1 MVPHVSLISCFSK
14 KTACGLNVSYAP
26 CACAVESCQSTLDDA
41 RTLSLSAHAQ
51 ILLAGSGGAHGGST
65 LFLLSFIII
74 TIIII
79 VATAIRPLPVLIS
92 MAS

>member
-1 MVPHVSLISCFSK
+1 MC
-14 KTACGLNVSYAP
+14 
-26 CACAVESCQSTLDDA
+26 DDA

-51 ILLAGSGGAHGGST
+51 TLLSGSGGAHGGST

-74 TIIII
+74 IIIIIII
-79 VATAIRPLPVLIS
+79 VATATHPLPVLI

>member
-1 MVPHVSLISCFSK
+1 MCLNDVRAMRAAPWRVVSPPS
-14 KTACGLNVSYAP
+14 A
-26 CACAVESCQSTLDDA
+26 LDDA

-74 TIIII
+74 IIIIIII
-79 VATAIRPLPVLIS
+79 VATATHPLPVLI

>member
-1 MVPHVSLISCFSK
+1 MCRTRHVR
-14 KTACGLNVSYAP
+14 AQRR
-26 CACAVESCQSTLDDA
+26 AVSCQSTLDDA
-41 RTLSLSAHAQ
+41 RTLSLSTHAQ
-51 ILLAGSGGAHGGST
+51 ILLAGSGGAHGGNT

-79 VATAIRPLPVLIS
+79 VATAIRPLPALTI

>member
-1 MVPHVSLISCFSK
+1 MAIFKVYLVIGIGRSVCLNDVRAMRAAPWRVVS
-14 KTACGLNVSYAP
+14 P
-26 CACAVESCQSTLDDA
+26 PSTLDDA

-74 TIIII
+74 III
-79 VATAIRPLPVLIS
+79 VATATHPLPVLI

>member
-1 MVPHVSLISCFSK
+1 MYYSSATTPAASECRTRH
-14 KTACGLNVSYAP
+14 
-26 CACAVESCQSTLDDA
+26 ACAVESCQSTLDNA

-51 ILLAGSGGAHGGST
+51 ILLSGSGGAHGGST
-65 LFLLSFIII
+65 LFLLSLIII

-79 VATAIRPLPVLIS
+79 VTTATHPLPVLI